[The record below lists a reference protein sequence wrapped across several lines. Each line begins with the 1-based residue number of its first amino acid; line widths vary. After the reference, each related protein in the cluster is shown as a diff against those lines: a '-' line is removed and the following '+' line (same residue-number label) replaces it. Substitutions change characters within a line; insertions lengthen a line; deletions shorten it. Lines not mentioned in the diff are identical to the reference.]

1 MSIKDITNYVRQ
13 TPGNTNPSVVRSMVE
28 AQVGEYVDE
37 AANEALR
44 KLGISTEKVEK
55 TIVPETEVSAV
66 VVGNGVTVYNLEG
79 SITDATQYIV
89 TLNGVK
95 HECKSYFMDMGDG
108 SGYICLGNFFVT
120 LLASLPSD
128 FSPEQLEEI
137 KASIPQEY
145 MPDVP
150 FFIGYY
156 PGEMFVLQH
165 EDGDIG
171 TITVS
176 IIETVETV
184 TPIRGKYL
192 PMDTITEAAMEKLGI
207 REEKTRVSQVL
218 SITKDLTFDV
228 DEETGIGN
236 VWIDDRGLVLE
247 HGKTYEVVVDGKSYY
262 CQAIDERAWYLLGV
276 FPPSSDCPFYIN
288 SDRDTIDLFVKGTET
303 THTVDIYETVEKT
316 APISD
321 KYLPEGKV
329 GRSEW
334 EVIFNHTYMFMGGAA
349 IGDLDGD
356 GIADGFPLVV
366 GKRYM
371 ITFDGVDYEY
381 TCELMPGESVSY
393 IGSLEFLES
402 GIADGQAPVVF
413 MDTSSLPQPGGTYI
427 VTADKTPTQHTI
439 KVAVEKITP
448 INQKYLPG
456 VCLPV
461 VDLETVIDLGET
473 GLTEVLLSDSDNQ
486 KLNSAVSQGA
496 PVPINF
502 TFKHGG
508 NIPCGVMITTNT
520 MFVNGDIIALFADFR
535 MLAMGNTL
543 YHITIANNEGNWSA
557 NLGTV
562 KAIED
567 LM

>member
-13 TPGNTNPSVVRSMVE
+13 TPGNTNPSVIRSMVE
-28 AQVGEYVDE
+28 GQIGECVEE
-37 AANEALR
+37 ASNEALR
-44 KLGISTEKVEK
+44 KLGIGTKNAPGVLKVGLEMCQAAVANGSAIEVPDLGTCIRILDRPITQDEIK
-55 TIVPETEVSAV
+55 KVVLNIVGETETHERADLNIASPSSDYYGV
-66 VVGNGVTVYNLEG
+66 VAGGFIALLVANADTDVGVTVPKGTYAVYYNNEYG
-79 SITDATQYIV
+79 TSYVVEIH
-89 TLNGVK
+89 GVLT
-95 HECKSYFMDMGDG
+95 E
-108 SGYICLGNFFVT
+108 
-120 LLASLPSD
+120 
-128 FSPEQLEEI
+128 
-137 KASIPQEY
+137 
-145 MPDVP
+145 
-150 FFIGYY
+150 
-156 PGEMFVLQH
+156 
-165 EDGDIG
+165 
-171 TITVS
+171 TIT
-176 IIETVETV
+176 
-184 TPIRGKYL
+184 PIKDDYL